1 MTGLPTG
8 VPRSRARRWFEL
20 PAVLL
25 VLATLFWGGNA
36 VVGKLALNY
45 MSGIEL
51 SFWRWV
57 LAFVILLPFA
67 WRPCLRDLGYYR
79 RHRWLLLFLALLSVS
94 LYNSLQYVALQWT
107 SAINVGVVSATMP
120 LEVFLLTWLLGQER
134 ANWLQKLGLLLAL
147 LGVGWVVARGQLQ
160 VLTGLQLNP
169 GDLLMLTAVFGF
181 AIYSVLMR
189 KLPRELDKL
198 GLLLL
203 LIFIGSIGIL
213 PFYLW
218 DISGRETF
226 TLNTDTALI
235 LGYVAIFPSLLSYYF
250 WNKAVLLGGA
260 NQAGLFTNLISVFA
274 SLLAVIFLGEAFRSY
289 HVIGMTTIFLAIL
302 LATYVSKWYSLRQS
316 R

>member
-1 MTGLPTG
+1 MNGAAAIDQGKTL
-8 VPRSRARRWFEL
+8 RWFER

-25 VLATLFWGGNA
+25 VLTTLFWGGNA
-36 VVGKLALNY
+36 VVGKFALHY

-57 LAFVILLPFA
+57 LAFFILLPFA
-67 WRPCLRDLGYYR
+67 WRACLRDLAYYR
-79 RHRWLLLFLALLSVS
+79 RHLWLLLFLALLSVS
-94 LYNSLQYVALQWT
+94 LYNSLQYLALQWT

-134 ANWLQKLGLLLAL
+134 ANWLQKMGLLLAL
-147 LGVGWVVARGQLQ
+147 LGVCWVVSRGEWQ
-160 VLTGLQLNP
+160 VLAGLQLNP

-189 KLPRELDKL
+189 KLPPQLDKL

-203 LIFIGSIGIL
+203 LIFIGVLGIL

-218 DISGRETF
+218 DIHGRETF
-226 TLNTDTALI
+226 SLNGDTALI

-260 NQAGLFTNLISVFA
+260 NQAGLYTNLISVFA

-289 HVIGMTTIFLAIL
+289 HVIGMTTIFFAIL
-302 LATYVSKWYSLRQS
+302 LATYVSKWYSQTQQR
-316 R
+316 

>member
-1 MTGLPTG
+1 MNS
-8 VPRSRARRWFEL
+8 PRLLDR
-20 PAVLL
+20 PALLL
-25 VLATLFWGGNA
+25 VLTTLFWGGNA
-36 VVGKLALNY
+36 VVGKFALNY

-57 LAFVILLPFA
+57 LAFLILLPFA
-67 WRPCLRDLGYYR
+67 WRACLRDLAYYR
-79 RHRWLLLFLALLSVS
+79 RHGWLLLLLALLSVS
-94 LYNSLQYVALQWT
+94 LYNSLQYLALQFT
-107 SAINVGVVSATMP
+107 TAINVGVVSATMP
-120 LEVFLLTWLLGQER
+120 LEVFLLTWLFGHER
-134 ANWLQKLGLLLAL
+134 ANWLQKLGMLIAL
-147 LGVGWVVARGQLQ
+147 VGVCWVVSRGDLQ
-160 VLTGLQLNP
+160 VLASLQLNP

-181 AIYSVLMR
+181 AVYSVLMK
-189 KLPRELDKL
+189 KLPPELDKL

-203 LIFIGSIGIL
+203 LILLGIFGIL

-226 TLNTDTALI
+226 SLNSDTALI

-260 NQAGLFTNLISVFA
+260 NQAALFTNLISVFA
-274 SLLAVIFLGEAFRSY
+274 SLLAVIFLGETFQSY

-302 LATYVSKWYSLRQS
+302 LATYVSKWYSRRQS